1 MSRRALILSGSL
13 GMGHDVIAELL
24 TTTLENQGWQCRS
37 LDCMKLLG
45 GVQSDIADRVFRGLT
60 SVQSVYDSLH
70 FSHFRPGSR
79 LAMAMD
85 WGATRRLVP
94 ALQAELGADGAD
106 LLISAFPTGASA
118 AAQLK
123 RRSPGLTTVVLCTDA
138 SVHRFWA
145 WPEIDLYLVT
155 SEAAA
160 ASVRRYVPRARTAL
174 VPPPV
179 RRAFYHAGSQP
190 VVRRDLGLPEDRR
203 CVLVMGGGWGL
214 GPLAEVTEA
223 LARKQVHVLAV
234 AGRNQRLETR
244 LRGLAH
250 GNAFIHPYGYTD
262 QVPALMAAADLV
274 VTTPGATTCGEARV
288 VGRMLVLLDVVPGHG
303 RENLQHELELGRA
316 EACDGRP
323 DRAVASVLA
332 ALDRT
337 DRPAPAAT
345 RSPAEWDQAFGA
357 AMRKIEGRADVS
369 RPDADAGALRVAT
382 QGAGLGHDGARD
394 KRHSSTSTGVRPVSG
409 VGRLVTRAG
418 RSGS

>member
-1 MSRRALILSGSL
+1 
-13 GMGHDVIAELL
+13 MGHDVIAELL
-24 TTTLENQGWQCRS
+24 TTTLASQGWQCRT

-45 GVQSDIADRVFRGLT
+45 GVQSDVADRVFRGLT

-85 WGATRRLVP
+85 WAATRRLVP
-94 ALQAELGADGAD
+94 ALEAELGGDGAD

-145 WPEIDLYLVT
+145 WPEIDLFLVT

-179 RRAFYHAGSQP
+179 RPTFYHVGSQP
-190 VVRRDLGLPEDRR
+190 VARRDLGLPEDCR

-244 LRGLAH
+244 LRALA
-250 GNAFIHPYGYTD
+250 GGSAFVHPYGFTD

-288 VGRMLVLLDVVPGHG
+288 VGRTLVLLDVVPGHG

-323 DRAVASVLA
+323 ARAVASVLA

-337 DRPAPAAT
+337 ERPARGAT
-345 RSPAEWDQAFGA
+345 RSAAEWDQAFGA
-357 AMRKIEGRADVS
+357 AMREIEARTVPGR
-369 RPDADAGALRVAT
+369 READAVRVAT
-382 QGAGLGHDGARD
+382 QHTGLGHDGARD
-394 KRHSSTSTGVRPVSG
+394 KRPSSTSTGARPVIG
-409 VGRLVTRAG
+409 VGSAVTRAG